1 MLILCF
7 NAFDQAANLDVL
19 DHPNSKLYI
28 LPVGGDTAFI
38 SGPFHFEEVASKAW
52 YHTISS
58 YSLRGLG
65 LFGRNELPEQG
76 SIGGWDCH
84 F

>member
-1 MLILCF
+1 ML
-7 NAFDQAANLDVL
+7 
-19 DHPNSKLYI
+19 
-28 LPVGGDTAFI
+28 LPTFTVGGDTAFI

-65 LFGRNELPEQG
+65 LYLAETNFLSKGVLVDGIAIFRC
-76 SIGGWDCH
+76 S
-84 F
+84 